1 MGAIL
6 SIIQA
11 ANRSVDTF
19 NNFIRG
25 QWVPSRGGE
34 TFGDENP
41 AHRGSNLGAFQ
52 ASTADDVRQAIDAA
66 AEAFQSWRKTTVADR
81 QRHVAA
87 FLNLLRETR
96 EDIARIVTLENG
108 KTIKES
114 RAEVDSALVE
124 GGYHLQ
130 QAAGFFD
137 PPSLKLR
144 RASRDQPGESEMKT
158 WVKLEPVGVVGII
171 SPWNFPMNVMC
182 RKTLPALLTGNTVVF
197 KPATFTP
204 WSGVFMAGLFE
215 RAGLPPGVFN
225 CVTGPG
231 SSVGD
236 VIVSDPRVRAV
247 SFTGSTAVGKKIQAK
262 AAANLTRTQLE
273 LGGKNALIVMDD
285 ADLALAV
292 AAAVTAGFSNAG
304 QWCTSTSRVLL
315 HRKIATPF
323 LEALVAIANAMIVG
337 DGLTESTEMG
347 PVAGPQQHKDV
358 SAAIRQAVA
367 DGAVAA
373 AGGGATSSPGL
384 PPEGYFV
391 RPTVLT
397 HVTPEMPAFRDEIF
411 GPVLAVCEFG
421 SLDEAIA
428 LANNSIYGLSSAIYT
443 TSESTA
449 AAYVDGIEAGL
460 AHVNVHTG
468 YKEPSLP
475 FGGIKQSGA
484 GLPENSETGLEF
496 FVDRKAVYQR
506 FSSGTKT

>member
-1 MGAIL
+1 MSDI
-6 SIIQA
+6 
-11 ANRSVDTF
+11 F

-25 QWVPSRGGE
+25 QWTRSRHGA

-41 AHRGSNLGAFQ
+41 AKRGSDLGAFQ
-52 ASTADDVRQAIDAA
+52 SSAADDVREAIDAA
-66 AEAFQSWRKTTVADR
+66 ADAFRTWRRTSVADR
-81 QRHVAA
+81 QRYVAA
-87 FLNLLRETR
+87 FLNLLKDSRE
-96 EDIARIVTLENG
+96 ELARIVTLENG
-108 KTIKES
+108 KTIRES

-137 PPSLKLR
+137 QAGRKQTRELT
-144 RASRDQPGESEMKT
+144 T

-204 WSGVFMAGLFE
+204 WSGIFMTRLFE

-225 CVTGPG
+225 CVTGLG
-231 SSVGD
+231 SSIGNSLVD
-236 VIVSDPRVRAV
+236 DPRVRAV
-247 SFTGSTAVGKKIQAK
+247 SFTGSTVVGRKIQAR

-285 ADLALAV
+285 ADLALALD
-292 AAAVTAGFSNAG
+292 AAITAGFSNAG

-315 HRKIATPF
+315 HRDVAARF
-323 LEALVAIANAMIVG
+323 LEKLAARADAMVVG
-337 DGLTESTEMG
+337 DGLSESTDMG
-347 PVAGPQQHKDV
+347 PVAGPQQHADV
-358 SAAIRQAVA
+358 TTAIRQAVA
-367 DGAVAA
+367 DGARIA
-373 AGGGATSSPGL
+373 AGANIAAPSGL
-384 PPEGYFV
+384 PSDGYFV
-391 RPTVLT
+391 RPTVLIG
-397 HVTPEMPAFRDEIF
+397 VTPEMPAFRDEIF
-411 GPVLAVCEFG
+411 GPVLAVCEFT
-421 SLDEAIA
+421 SLDEALA
-428 LANNSIYGLSSAIYT
+428 LANDSIYGLSSAIYT
-443 TSESTA
+443 ASAATA

-496 FVDRKAVYQR
+496 FVDRKAVYER
-506 FSSGTKT
+506 LV